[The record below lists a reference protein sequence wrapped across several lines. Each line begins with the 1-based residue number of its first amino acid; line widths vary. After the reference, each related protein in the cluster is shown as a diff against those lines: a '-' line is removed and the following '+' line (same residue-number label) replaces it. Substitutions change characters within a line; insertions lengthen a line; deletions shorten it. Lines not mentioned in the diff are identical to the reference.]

1 MFPDVL
7 RNALVCSQMFYR
19 RLRCFQDIFKMFTE
33 VLKMFS
39 NVLKMFLDVLKVF
52 CDLKMLSAVLKFCVP
67 KIFSGCSQDLGP
79 VGFTQW
85 LKLNL
90 C

>member
-39 NVLKMFLDVLKVF
+39 HVLKVF
-52 CDLKMLSAVLKFCVP
+52 CGDLKMFSAVLKFCVP
-67 KIFSGCSQDLGP
+67 KIFSGCSLDLGP

-85 LKLNL
+85 LKLNQ

>member
-39 NVLKMFLDVLKVF
+39 NVLKMFLDVFKVF